1 MAQDRGQGLWDDGS
15 EPAGNEVSHLAC
27 RGSCGPPALS
37 GTSLQH
43 HHEEELTNLV
53 NQIRSVAIQVDI
65 SHNNGLVPHLKN
77 EKYLNSLY
85 ACPEGYRDLLS
96 MQDE

>member
-1 MAQDRGQGLWDDGS
+1 MVQDGGQSLWDDGS
-15 EPAGNEVSHLAC
+15 VPAGNVVSHLAC

-37 GTSLQH
+37 GTILQH

-53 NQIRSVAIQVDI
+53 NQIRSVAIQIDI
-65 SHNNGLVPHLKN
+65 SQKNGLVPHLKN

-85 ACPEGYRDLLS
+85 ACLEGYRDVLC